1 MSKICEIDSSV
12 YRVILAEL
20 LNDLPD
26 FRFSNKIPD
35 LSAAITGIK
44 DCLEITLPGTNG
56 KLSDE
61 DRQAFIINEV
71 INTYNSLKKCPE
83 HQCYFNVLDRL
94 ADNLGA
100 NINNIFTTLATG
112 VKPEVDNL
120 KEQIEALTAQLVSQK
135 AGVIDLNGDIKADY
149 EMTDFKTL
157 YEIFGGADELSDA
170 VKEVFGFKPAL
181 TVSSLQILISNDAI
195 RVTNLKL
202 DKSVN
207 DEIFDRL
214 SVDTSFDSGDISRI
228 VSAMCDDLSIR
239 QLTNELVGGLIRGGS
254 YAESYKVIRNAL
266 EKYSPIVDALSSLA
280 LNVSDIV
287 AERIHANL
295 EKVKNVLL
303 LAGFGLMVME
313 DNLKH
318 FKILVLSND
327 LVFAD
332 LMEDFK
338 DAKGTPE
345 LISKYLKV
353 FYFSKNVAIPSMG
366 VKLDAI
372 VKALP
377 EIEELYTVDATADK
391 LNAERT
397 RRDAMR
403 NAIINVLYN
412 YLLSTPEDKLPKGR
426 NAKAFADDK
435 KLTIRH
441 YAGKIDVSNS
451 DSNLESVLY
460 DFILE
465 IWFKNT
471 PVELAHQ
478 LIGKEVIKQLE
489 LNPDM
494 SDKTCDLIDTSIGSI
509 IISDFIVTNLL
520 V

>member
-202 DKSVN
+202 DESV
-207 DEIFDRL
+207 DKEIYDRL
-214 SVDTSFDSGDISRI
+214 SVDTSFDSEDISRI

-287 AERIHANL
+287 AEH
-295 EKVKNVLL
+295 
-303 LAGFGLMVME
+303 G
-313 DNLKH
+313 
-318 FKILVLSND
+318 
-327 LVFAD
+327 
-332 LMEDFK
+332 
-338 DAKGTPE
+338 
-345 LISKYLKV
+345 Y
-353 FYFSKNVAIPSMG
+353 
-366 VKLDAI
+366 
-372 VKALP
+372 
-377 EIEELYTVDATADK
+377 
-391 LNAERT
+391 
-397 RRDAMR
+397 
-403 NAIINVLYN
+403 
-412 YLLSTPEDKLPKGR
+412 GR
-426 NAKAFADDK
+426 
-435 KLTIRH
+435 
-441 YAGKIDVSNS
+441 
-451 DSNLESVLY
+451 
-460 DFILE
+460 
-465 IWFKNT
+465 
-471 PVELAHQ
+471 
-478 LIGKEVIKQLE
+478 
-489 LNPDM
+489 
-494 SDKTCDLIDTSIGSI
+494 
-509 IISDFIVTNLL
+509 
-520 V
+520 